1 MNGFSDFKLSSV
13 LTYLKDFDG
22 DGCGSDCYVIVGLF
36 SVITKR
42 GVGSLVLELPEMLHE
57 AFSDTAS
64 GFSYVGGGVVGAVIA
79 SDFVNYVFGMALSCQ
94 PRFAGVT
101 GAVACGAWWGL

>member
-1 MNGFSDFKLSSV
+1 MVPDLNGLSYFKFGSV

-22 DGCGSDCYVIVGLF
+22 DGCGSDCYGIVGLS

-42 GVGSLVLELPEMLHE
+42 GVGSLVFELTKMLHE

-79 SDFVNYVFGMALSCQ
+79 SDFVDDIFSVALPC
-94 PRFAGVT
+94 
-101 GAVACGAWWGL
+101 